1 MKQREFTAK
10 LGAWVRE
17 EQLARGGRKGRAGAV
32 REGGRGAGSQVLR
45 TAGLLTRSSTSTGSG
60 LSAGGASG
68 EAGTSRRLLGAR
80 DGGKERWAGL
90 VGHIRARDCFFFFFF
105 SMF

>member
-32 REGGRGAGSQVLR
+32 REGGAWGGFPGAQNSRTVHQVQHQHGVR
-45 TAGLLTRSSTSTGSG
+45 AKCRRRI
-60 LSAGGASG
+60 GGG
-68 EAGTSRRLLGAR
+68 WDQQLLGAR

-90 VGHIRARDCFFFFFF
+90 VGHIRARDCFFSF
-105 SMF
+105 